1 MKTYIKNI
9 KSIWKLYKQGRLY
22 SKNYNIYTFMLW
34 FTVKYVKCKLTN
46 TN

>member
-9 KSIWKLYKQGRLY
+9 KSTWKIYKQDRFY
-22 SKNYNIYTFMLW
+22 SKNYNIYTYILLY
-34 FTVKYVKCKLTN
+34 TVKYVKCKLTY